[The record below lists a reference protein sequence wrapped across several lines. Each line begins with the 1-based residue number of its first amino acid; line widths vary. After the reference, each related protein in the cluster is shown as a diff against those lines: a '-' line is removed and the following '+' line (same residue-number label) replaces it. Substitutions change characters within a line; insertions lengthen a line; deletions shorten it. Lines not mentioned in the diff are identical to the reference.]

1 MNLQRWPEPDFPWH
15 LYVKANNLILFF
27 QNLSENR
34 LFYSNGSKLCILG
47 TSKRVLPQPRGLL
60 YNFFLNSKCCSHPH
74 PPTHSLTL
82 THTAAENE
90 SSLWMLDCLIC
101 NVIPCLTVTGW
112 QTGIGSIIQNYLLC
126 ISFTT
131 KPNTLTLPNMLI
143 CLVGSR
149 CFGSSGTASKVSL
162 FFLYLYPFFKHC
174 FCEIEVLDLPLVL
187 YLVTYV

>member
-1 MNLQRWPEPDFPWH
+1 MCTFGFKFHIPVEPTKMAWARFS
-15 LYVKANNLILFF
+15 LASICKSEQSNSFF
-27 QNLSENR
+27 QNLSEKR
-34 LFYSNGSKLCILG
+34 LFYGNGSKLCILG
-47 TSKRVLPQPRGLL
+47 TSERVLLQPKGLL

-74 PPTHSLTL
+74 PPTHSLTHTH

-143 CLVGSR
+143 RLVCSR
-149 CFGSSGTASKVSL
+149 CFGG
-162 FFLYLYPFFKHC
+162 
-174 FCEIEVLDLPLVL
+174 
-187 YLVTYV
+187 